1 MKYIIVTGITLIV
14 TLLVSKILIAVELV
28 HFNKFGRENSSVL
41 TKTEQ
46 LVNVG
51 KSTYMVHCT
60 SCHGKD
66 GKGNDN
72 KAQNHTKRIAEKSV
86 LDVINNGSNNFKSI
100 YPSGMP
106 AGLLKEAEAKKVA
119 KYVANGLKGKK
130 PKGWKT
136 CATCHDDS
144 GEGIN
149 LIAPN
154 IKFYSDDL
162 VATVLSNGKKGVI
175 GTMPNFKDR
184 LSIRE
189 MKALATY
196 IRSIQS
202 ESK

>member
-1 MKYIIVTGITLIV
+1 MKYLIITGV
-14 TLLVSKILIAVELV
+14 TLFATLLISKLLMAVELV
-28 HFNKFGRENSSVL
+28 HFNKFGKEVSAL

-51 KSTYMVHCT
+51 KTTYMVHCT

-106 AGLLKEAEAKKVA
+106 AGLLKEDEAKKVA
-119 KYVANGLKGKK
+119 KYVAHGLKGKK